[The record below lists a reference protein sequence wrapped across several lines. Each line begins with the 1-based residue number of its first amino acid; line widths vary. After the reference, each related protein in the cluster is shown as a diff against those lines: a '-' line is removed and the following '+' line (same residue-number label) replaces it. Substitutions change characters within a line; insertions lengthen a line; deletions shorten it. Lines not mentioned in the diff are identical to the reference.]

1 MRISAPKALASVTYV
16 GIVKTGDR
24 GGGKGLGWCSIASA
38 LEDKAQR
45 VPTRDYHNTRGKQA
59 AMKIDMDTFIEVLSH
74 EMASKDNYQNNLDHN
89 AGRWNYHTIHKCMID
104 GVMAYGSPCCKSA
117 NTDISVIKR
126 VCARN

>member
-1 MRISAPKALASVTYV
+1 MTYV

-24 GGGKGLGWCSIASA
+24 GGGKGLGWCILASA
-38 LEDKAQR
+38 LKDKAQR
-45 VPTRDYHNTRGKQA
+45 VPPRDYHNTRGKQA
-59 AMKIDMDTFIEVLSH
+59 AVKINMDTFIEVLSH

-104 GVMAYGSPCCKSA
+104 GVMVYGSPCCKSA